1 MAVNQEI
8 VDKLCIQYKLSE
20 KVVRAIIN
28 SQFEFTRNKI
38 VTTENADD
46 FKNFRYP
53 YLGMLAAKK
62 QTLNKIY
69 KKDDGRSTR
78 NDNDDNQTDETSK

>member
-1 MAVNQEI
+1 MAVNQDI
-8 VDKLCIQYKLSE
+8 IDKLSVQYKLSE

-38 VTTENADD
+38 LTTENVDD

-53 YLGMLAAKK
+53 YLGMLTAKK

-69 KKDDGRSTR
+69 KKDDGRTNNEHGS
-78 NDNDDNQTDETSK
+78 